1 MQRYINSRVEKKV
14 FLRSLRLRHHNYG
27 IVRVTWSSPNCKSEL
42 QAGSRGEE
50 SDNWRLCQFK
60 KNSQGKCSKEIIKYS
75 EFFKIWQSMIIQD
88 FCIQGKGF
96 WTEWQICYGQS
107 HWSEDEAKPFP
118 FCVCHEVSYCITLIK
133 PCYKI
138 SQVHLSKPVISLSAT
153 LINLAQLPAC
163 CLVHP

>member
-1 MQRYINSRVEKKV
+1 MQHYINSRVEKKV
-14 FLRSLRLRHHNYG
+14 RLWNRLGSADPVQTVNSNSKLVPEKRLITEGCASL
-27 IVRVTWSSPNCKSEL
+27 
-42 QAGSRGEE
+42 
-50 SDNWRLCQFK
+50 K
-60 KNSQGKCSKEIIKYS
+60 KKTSQGKCSKEIIKYS

-96 WTEWQICYGQS
+96 WTKWQICYGQS